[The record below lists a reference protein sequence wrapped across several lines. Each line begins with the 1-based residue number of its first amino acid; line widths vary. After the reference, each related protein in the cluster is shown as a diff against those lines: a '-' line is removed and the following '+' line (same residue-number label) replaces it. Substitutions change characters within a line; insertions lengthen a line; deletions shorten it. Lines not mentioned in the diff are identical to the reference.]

1 MSALGIP
8 VVKNKYS
15 RDGYIWLRCPPNQFV
30 SGLIVQDERNQIL
43 TAYLWIRQIWHDA
56 YLTWD
61 RDQYDG
67 LDSIRI
73 PSDLVWRPDIVLYN
87 K

>member
-1 MSALGIP
+1 ME
-8 VVKNKYS
+8 
-15 RDGYIWLRCPPNQFV
+15 DIWLRRLLDRV
-30 SGLIVQDERNQIL
+30 LSWLLVQDERNQIL

>member
-1 MSALGIP
+1 MES
-8 VVKNKYS
+8 
-15 RDGYIWLRCPPNQFV
+15 IWLRCLLDRVITWLF
-30 SGLIVQDERNQIL
+30 VQDERNQIL

>member
-1 MSALGIP
+1 MLLEFLLQRTNALEME
-8 VVKNKYS
+8 S
-15 RDGYIWLRCPPNQFV
+15 IWLRCLLDRV
-30 SGLIVQDERNQIL
+30 ITWLLVQDERNQIL

>member
-1 MSALGIP
+1 M
-8 VVKNKYS
+8 
-15 RDGYIWLRCPPNQFV
+15 
-30 SGLIVQDERNQIL
+30 QDERNQIL

-61 RDQYDG
+61 REQYDG

-73 PSDLVWRPDIVLYN
+73 PSELVWRPDIILYN
-87 K
+87 KWVPLRAEVLGGPADFTEFKYKEKCVKCT